1 MKKAASTLGKFFY
14 GLTRIYRGFRSV
26 ILNLLFI
33 FLVLVLVGSFIGQPH
48 IVVQR
53 GSALVI
59 NPHGVIVD
67 QLTFVDPLDALM
79 ADSLDVEIN
88 NEVLLT
94 DILDAIA
101 LAKSDDNISSIVML
115 LDNLQPSGFSKLMEI
130 AEVLTDFKA
139 SGKKVYAYADNYS
152 QGQYYLAAHADEI
165 ILNPMGM
172 VSLEGF
178 GTYQMFY
185 RDALETLGVNV
196 HIFRV
201 GEYKSAVE
209 PYERNNM
216 SAEAREANTEW
227 LSDLWTRYTT
237 GVSQARNL
245 NDQAIDNY
253 VNGMDELLAAAENDT
268 AILAMQ
274 ENLVDNLMN
283 RSETNQYLRSVIGGR
298 TNSDEFLY
306 INLDSYLSARKSA
319 EGLGPRT
326 EKIGLIVARGNIYDG
341 NRDAGEIGGDT
352 LADMVRRARLDDQ
365 VKALVLRIDSGGGSA
380 FASEIIRSELV
391 ELRNAGKPL
400 VVSMGSVA
408 ASGGYWIA
416 TPADEIWASASTIT
430 GSIGIFGLYPT
441 FEGAFE
447 KLGLNTD
454 GVGTTDL
461 WGSFVIG
468 NELPPLAENILQ
480 SMIEDGYNDFIRL
493 VAEARGMT
501 IDEVD
506 AVAQGRVWSGE
517 DAYSLGLVDNIGNLD
532 DAIEA
537 AAALAGL
544 DAYETRLIEQR
555 LTPGQQLIKDLAGNV
570 LLGNLATH
578 FAGQSAQVFNA
589 ATGPTSLLGS
599 FYESINEDL
608 GELLNY
614 NDPQGLYLQCHEC
627 LRIFSQ

>member
-1 MKKAASTLGKFFY
+1 MKKVASTLGKFFY

-33 FLVLVLVGSFIGQPH
+33 LLVLVLVGSFIGQPP

-185 RDALETLGVNV
+185 RDALDTLGINV

-227 LSDLWTRYTT
+227 LSDLWTRYIT

-245 NDQAIDNY
+245 NDQAIDDY

-298 TNSDEFLY
+298 PNSDEFLY
-306 INLDSYLSARKSA
+306 INLDSYLSARNSA
-319 EGLGPRT
+319 GGLGPRT

-352 LADMVRRARLDDQ
+352 LADIIRRARLDDQ

-570 LLGNLATH
+570 LLGNLVTH
-578 FAGQSAQVFNA
+578 FTGQSPQVFNA
-589 ATGPTSLLGS
+589 VTGPTSLLGS
-599 FYESINEDL
+599 FYEGINEDL
-608 GELLNY
+608 RELLNY

>member
-14 GLTRIYRGFRSV
+14 GLIRIYRGFRSV

-33 FLVLVLVGSFIGQPH
+33 LLVLVLVGSFIGQPP

-67 QLTFVDPLDALM
+67 QLTFLDPLDALM

-185 RDALETLGVNV
+185 RDALETLGINV

-209 PYERNNM
+209 PYERNDM

-227 LSDLWTRYTT
+227 LSDLWARYIT

-298 TNSDEFLY
+298 PNSDEFLH
-306 INLDSYLSARKSA
+306 INLDSYLSARNSA
-319 EGLGPRT
+319 EGLGPRA

-391 ELRNAGKPL
+391 ELRDAGKPL

-468 NELPPLAENILQ
+468 NELPPLAQHILQ
-480 SMIEDGYNDFIRL
+480 SMIEDGYNDFISL
-493 VAEARGMT
+493 VAEARDMT

-517 DAYSLGLVDNIGNLD
+517 DAYSLGLVDNIGDLD

-537 AAALAGL
+537 AAVLAGL

-570 LLGNLATH
+570 LLGNLVTH
-578 FAGQSAQVFNA
+578 FTGQSPQVFNA
-589 ATGPTSLLGS
+589 VKGPASLLGS
-599 FYESINEDL
+599 FYEGINEDL
-608 GELLNY
+608 RELLNY

>member
-14 GLTRIYRGFRSV
+14 GLIRIYRGFRSV

-33 FLVLVLVGSFIGQPH
+33 LLVLVLVGSFIGQPP

-67 QLTFVDPLDALM
+67 QLTFLDPLDALM

-185 RDALETLGVNV
+185 RDALETLGINV

-209 PYERNNM
+209 PYERNDM

-227 LSDLWTRYTT
+227 LSDLWARYIT

-298 TNSDEFLY
+298 PNSDEFLH
-306 INLDSYLSARKSA
+306 INLDSYLSARNSA
-319 EGLGPRT
+319 EGLGPRA

-391 ELRNAGKPL
+391 ELRDAGKPL

-468 NELPPLAENILQ
+468 NELPPLAQNILQ
-480 SMIEDGYNDFIRL
+480 SMIEDGYNDFISL
-493 VAEARGMT
+493 VAEARDMT

-517 DAYSLGLVDNIGNLD
+517 DAYSLGLVDNIGDLD

-537 AAALAGL
+537 AAVLAGL

-570 LLGNLATH
+570 LLGNLVTH
-578 FAGQSAQVFNA
+578 FTGQSPQVFNA
-589 ATGPTSLLGS
+589 VKGPASLLGS
-599 FYESINEDL
+599 FYEGINEDL
-608 GELLNY
+608 RELLNY